1 MCEYSTVLPY
11 VSLAV
16 ISFDIFTGAILVV
29 ACFSK
34 CIFAP
39 ESKIASM
46 LLVGECGWVSIN
58 FNKLI

>member
-1 MCEYSTVLPY
+1 MLPY

-34 CIFAP
+34 FIFAP